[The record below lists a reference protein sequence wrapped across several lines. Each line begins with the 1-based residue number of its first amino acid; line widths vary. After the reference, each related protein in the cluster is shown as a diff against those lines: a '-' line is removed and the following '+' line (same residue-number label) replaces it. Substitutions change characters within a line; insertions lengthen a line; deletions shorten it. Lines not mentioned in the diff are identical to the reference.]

1 MDSALPDDV
10 GNGGVVGDAIDPGT
24 EGTAGVPCGKAAPE
38 GEVNL
43 LEEVAQMVGVG
54 LVGASEAFE
63 GSAEKGGGLAI
74 LIILRSFHG

>member
-1 MDSALPDDV
+1 MMDETVL
-10 GNGGVVGDAIDPGT
+10 GDADAESARQDRRRQIVIFKHPDLVSFIEP
-24 EGTAGVPCGKAAPE
+24 A
-38 GEVNL
+38 NL

-54 LVGASEAFE
+54 LVGASEALE